1 MLSLLIIL
9 LPIIAFGEVVI
20 ISNFPLRK
28 NNIEKVINLE
38 NYKEMVEIIRNVEDV
53 KDVYLME
60 EGNRIIIYVE
70 RYPIIRKIDI
80 KGNVAV
86 SKEEILSYLG
96 LYEGMPIRGPEF
108 DELDVQTRIKRLY
121 TDKGFLDA
129 HVGVSM
135 EEDKESGYV
144 YLYIG
149 IEEGPVYFTEGGV
162 YKGSSYNPSLLDS
175 KIGLVKGR
183 VFKESL
189 FEESIFSLQDF
200 YIKEGYWDSFVYYEG
215 IEKLRLNRPFYYVL
229 APGDKKTLA
238 KNPLNLLGSLSE
250 GLSNL
255 FSHPIGTLKALIGK
269 GYVARPVFQIIEGR
283 RYKLS
288 FDGASFFTQQ
298 DLTDISGLEKKGV
311 DPFSLEEAK
320 NNIIEAYHK
329 KGFFDVEVYYQVKDG
344 EISFRIKEGERYRVA
359 GKVFDGEF
367 YNEEK
372 LEQLLKN
379 SIDSLVK
386 EGYSLAEGRINKEV
400 LKEKKEV
407 KVSLDIKPGKRQII
421 KDFIYKGENLEVKK
435 IFSRH
440 KEKLPAI
447 FNSELVES
455 LNLDIQRYFLK
466 KGFMEGDFEAEVK
479 VEEDDKNT
487 YYTYIY
493 TVKEGP
499 VYKLGETIYY
509 GYEKT
514 SPREL
519 SYMTEKATN
528 YSESLNDKTLH
539 NMLNSGLFT
548 GVYIDTFVD
557 KNKKTVHRLIQLS
570 EDKRGILDFSLG
582 YNTEEKISFE
592 GFLGLKNLFGIG
604 LSSGLKY
611 RKTGKRRLYDITLE
625 DRFIFSSKYW
635 FKADLFKNYE
645 EHKSY
650 NLDSYGFNLQL
661 GYRITGNTS
670 VGPVFSLLSNK
681 VDGQNFHI
689 RKYGIFLI
697 REFKDDLFSPNRIHY
712 DNLSLSFAE
721 GDVKYTKIDL
731 STFYLIPL
739 KRGFKLSFKVAAG
752 AVSQEAP
759 IFERFFLGGLRDL
772 RGYSFEEIGQPNGGR
787 YYAFGRLELMFP
799 IRDPF
804 VGVVFGE
811 AGSVGDRIRDLS
823 KVIKSDLGG
832 SIGINTPIGPIRLD
846 VAFPFERDWLK
857 KYKVYLSVGYYY

>member
-1 MLSLLIIL
+1 MLLILIML

-28 NNIEKVINLE
+28 TNLEKVINLE

-53 KDVYLME
+53 KDAYLVE
-60 EGNRIIIYVE
+60 EENRVTIYIE
-70 RYPIIRKIDI
+70 RYPIIKRIHI

-86 SKEEILSYLG
+86 AKEEILSYLG
-96 LYEGMPIRGPEF
+96 FYEGMPLRGPEF
-108 DELDVQTRIKRLY
+108 NETDVQIRIKRLY
-121 TDKGFLDA
+121 MDKGFLDA
-129 HVGVSM
+129 HVGVTI
-135 EEDKESGYV
+135 EEDKDGYV

-149 IEEGPVYFTEGGV
+149 IDEGPIYFTESGV
-162 YKGSSYNPSLLDS
+162 YKGSSYDPSLLDS

-189 FEESIFSLQDF
+189 FKESIFSLQDF
-200 YIKEGYWDSFVYYEG
+200 YTKEGYWDSFAYYEG
-215 IEKLRLNRPFYYVL
+215 IEKLKLNRPFYSVL
-229 APGDKKTLA
+229 APRDKTLA
-238 KNPLNLLGSLSE
+238 RNPLKLLGSLSE
-250 GLSNL
+250 GISNL
-255 FSHPIGTLKALIGK
+255 FSHPIGTLKALIGR
-269 GYVARPVFQIIEGR
+269 GYVARPVFQIIEGK

-288 FDGASFFTQQ
+288 FDGASFFTPQ

-320 NNIIEAYHK
+320 ENILKAYHR
-329 KGFFDVEVYYQVKDG
+329 KGFFDVEVYYEVKEG
-344 EISFRIKEGERYRVA
+344 QISFRIKEGERYKTA
-359 GKVFDGEF
+359 GSLFDGEF
-367 YNEEK
+367 YDEEK
-372 LEQLLKN
+372 LEHLLRDN
-379 SIDSLVK
+379 IDSLVK
-386 EGYSLAEGRINKEV
+386 EGYNLAEGNINKEV
-400 LKEKKEV
+400 LKEEKKV
-407 KVSLDIKPGKRQII
+407 RVYLDIKPGKRQVL
-421 KDFIYKGENLEVKK
+421 KDFIYEGDSSEVKK

-440 KEKLPAI
+440 KEKLPTI

-466 KGFMEGDFEAEVK
+466 KGFMEGDFETQVK
-479 VEEDDKNT
+479 LDEDDKNI

-493 TVKEGP
+493 TIKEGP
-499 VYKLGETIYY
+499 IYKLGETIYY
-509 GYEKT
+509 GYENTT
-514 SPREL
+514 SREL
-519 SYMTEKATN
+519 SYMTEKAVN

-539 NMLNSGLFT
+539 NMLSSGIFT

-570 EDKRGILDFSLG
+570 EDKRGVLDFSLG
-582 YNTEEKISFE
+582 YNTEEKISLE
-592 GFLGLKNLFGIG
+592 AFLGVKNIFGIG

-611 RKTGKRRLYDITLE
+611 RKTGKRELYDITFE

-635 FKADLFKNYE
+635 FKSDLFKNYE

-650 NLDSYGFNLQL
+650 NLNSYGFNLQL

-670 VGPVFSLLSNK
+670 IGPVFSLLSNK
-681 VDGQNFHI
+681 VDGQRFNI

-712 DNLSLSFAE
+712 DSLNLSFAE
-721 GDVKYTKIDL
+721 GDAKYTKFDL

-739 KRGFKLSFKVAAG
+739 KRNFKLSFKVAG
-752 AVSQEAP
+752 GVVSQKAP

-799 IRDPF
+799 IKGSF
-804 VGVVFGE
+804 VGVIFGDS
-811 AGSVGDRIRDLS
+811 GSVGDKLEDLS
-823 KVIKSDLGG
+823 KSIKSDFGG
-832 SIGINTPIGPIRLD
+832 GIGINTPIGPIRLD
-846 VAFPFERDWLK
+846 VAFPFDRDWIK